1 MKNSKLAPPA
11 ANPRCGSSIRYG
23 TVAMTCVGAIFLA
36 FALPATTIRAAPAT
50 YEIDPNH
57 THPAFEVDHQGMS
70 MWRGLFRKTLGTVTL
85 DAAAGTGMVD
95 IIVDAASIDFGNDK
109 LNDTAAYASAPPI
122 LEAALYPTAHYIGTL
137 GGFANGAPTVV
148 NGSLTLH
155 GVTRPLVLN
164 IVKFKCIPNHPLFK
178 REVCGADAAGTFN
191 RAEFGVTVGRAYGFN
206 MDVTLRIQVEAIRR
220 EPEAAP

>member
-1 MKNSKLAPPA
+1 MTSVSRTTA
-11 ANPRCGSSIRYG
+11 RYSARV
-23 TVAMTCVGAIFLA
+23 TAVGVIFLFA
-36 FALPATTIRAAPAT
+36 FSTTTIHAAPAT

-85 DAAAGTGMVD
+85 DEAAGTGTVD
-95 IIVDAASIDFGNDK
+95 IIVDVASVDFGNDK
-109 LNDTAAYASAPPI
+109 LNDTAANATAPAI
-122 LEAALYPTAHYIGTL
+122 LEASLYPTAHYRGTL
-137 GGFANGAPTVV
+137 SGFANGAPTVV

-164 IVKFKCIPNHPLFK
+164 IVKFKCIPNHPVFK
-178 REVCGADAAGTFN
+178 REVCGADALGTFN

-206 MDVTLRIQVEAIRR
+206 MDVTLRIQVEAIRV
-220 EPEAAP
+220 EPEATS